1 MTPFDYIIQ
10 KAVSFKALFSPGP
23 DCRER
28 PCNPDAPVQQPSANF
43 VESVNNGTF
52 GIISPRDCK
61 YKGRV
66 RKNENEGSMLEL
78 KGITKKYNV
87 FPAVDNVSFRIQ
99 PGEILGYLGPN
110 GAGKTTTIKMLT
122 GLLTPTSGDIFFQG
136 KRIKNTLVE
145 YKTKIGYV
153 PEEPDIYPHLS
164 AYDYLLMVGRLR
176 QIPEKTLKAKIEQFM
191 ELLKLSLEMQSSISS
206 YSKGMVQKVLLSAAL
221 LHDPDILLLDEP
233 LSGLDVETSLIIKD
247 LIKHLSKKGKIIFYC
262 SHILEVVEKVCS
274 RVIIIHK
281 GKILTDDSVE
291 NLRNLMRAPSLEEI
305 FSQLVIQQ
313 DTEKI
318 SREIVHVMKHR
329 SV

>member
-1 MTPFDYIIQ
+1 L
-10 KAVSFKALFSPGP
+10 KK
-23 DCRER
+23 
-28 PCNPDAPVQQPSANF
+28 
-43 VESVNNGTF
+43 
-52 GIISPRDCK
+52 
-61 YKGRV
+61 
-66 RKNENEGSMLEL
+66 ENEENMLEL

-87 FPAVDNVSFRIQ
+87 FPAVDNVSFSIE

-122 GLLTPTSGDIFFQG
+122 GLLEPTSGDIFFQG
-136 KRIKNTLVE
+136 EKIKKDIVE
-145 YKTKIGYV
+145 YKKKIGYV

-176 QIPEKTLKAKIEQFM
+176 QIPEKALKEKIERFM

-206 YSKGMVQKVLLSAAL
+206 YSKGMVQKVLLSSAL
-221 LHDPDILLLDEP
+221 LHNPDILLLDEP

-247 LIKHLSKKGKIIFYC
+247 LVKQLSKEGKIIFYC

-291 NLRNLMRAPSLEEI
+291 NLRNLMKVPSLEEI
-305 FSQLVIQQ
+305 FSQLVIQE

-318 SREIVHVMKHR
+318 SKEIVHLMKYQ
-329 SV
+329 SQ